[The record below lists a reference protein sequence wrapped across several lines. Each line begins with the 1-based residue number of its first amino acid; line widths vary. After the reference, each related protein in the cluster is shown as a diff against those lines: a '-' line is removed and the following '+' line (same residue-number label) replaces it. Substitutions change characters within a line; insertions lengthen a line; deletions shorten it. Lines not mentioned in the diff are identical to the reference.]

1 MQRSEEAEQG
11 RRDEWRQDLKD
22 AMEKGADVTA
32 RRIADVSGDPNYK
45 RFSRTQKGKIMGWC
59 GVRTWDEVPKF
70 WHDVEATK
78 SEDDV
83 RTLLDRLWREKMSD
97 IDKNIY
103 KMYWADVMVKAIRT
117 VRLAATDKCSL
128 AT

>member
-1 MQRSEEAEQG
+1 M
-11 RRDEWRQDLKD
+11 
-22 AMEKGADVTA
+22 
-32 RRIADVSGDPNYK
+32 
-45 RFSRTQKGKIMGWC
+45 
-59 GVRTWDEVPKF
+59 PKF

-78 SEDDV
+78 SEDDL

-103 KMYWADVMVKAIRT
+103 KVYWADAMVKEIRT
-117 VRLAATDKCSL
+117 VRLAASDEGSL